1 MRECSLALQLV
12 NCIPLTHRHCAAT
25 VSALVNAEGKTEEG
39 DDALSVSDTYLDL
52 HATILADDRLS
63 LATRALILRV
73 PAGAANRGELRHRYK
88 EIADAGKIM
97 NQAVFDH
104 HGDQLLGLLTK
115 IQKEED
121 TTAPQVRARVVLHG
135 RAASIAH
142 TSAVLLPPA
151 CGRERTPHGVH
162 AGVCVG
168 LWREQEEDWRSPQ
181 AH

>member
-1 MRECSLALQLV
+1 MPVGTGCALPFAPDVGLLLV
-12 NCIPLTHRHCAAT
+12 STT

-39 DDALSVSDTYLDL
+39 GDALSVSDTFLDL

-104 HGDQLLGLLTK
+104 HGDQLLALFTK

-121 TTAPQVRARVVLHG
+121 TTAPQVGLCRAWV
-135 RAASIAH
+135 AAQRLRPCSH
-142 TSAVLLPPA
+142 
-151 CGRERTPHGVH
+151 VH
-162 AGVCVG
+162 C
-168 LWREQEEDWRSPQ
+168 RCR
-181 AH
+181 